1 VLKYETSSGDNLFN
15 TAVLP
20 PSELT
25 PIENTTIASIYTCK
39 SFCEG
44 VLTVGFAVVE
54 PGVWGELLGF
64 VGVVF
69 DVDVL
74 GADPPVPAPAA
85 VPVVTVFPEASTL
98 FPDESV
104 VPVLGDPVLGGPVGG
119 VEPAGG
125 VPAVAPA
132 GRVAPAGGEP
142 AVPSK
147 NSYDFSCSFRKTIAQ
162 AIKSATPI
170 KK

>member
-85 VPVVTVFPEASTL
+85 VPVVTVFP
-98 FPDESV
+98 DESV

-125 VPAVAPA
+125 VPA
-132 GRVAPAGGEP
+132 VAPAGGEP

>member
-1 VLKYETSSGDNLFN
+1 MY
-15 TAVLP
+15 A
-20 PSELT
+20 
-25 PIENTTIASIYTCK
+25 CK
-39 SFCEG
+39 SLCEG

-54 PGVWGELLGF
+54 PGVCGVSFGF

-69 DVDVL
+69 DVDVE
-74 GADPPVPAPAA
+74 GAPVEGAPVEGA
-85 VPVVTVFPEASTL
+85 PVETVFPEESVATV

-104 VPVLGDPVLGGPVGG
+104 VPVLGGPVGG

-132 GRVAPAGGEP
+132 GGAGPAGGGEL

-147 NSYDFSCSFRKTIAQ
+147 NSYDFPCSFRKTKAQ
-162 AIKSATPI
+162 AIKSAMPI